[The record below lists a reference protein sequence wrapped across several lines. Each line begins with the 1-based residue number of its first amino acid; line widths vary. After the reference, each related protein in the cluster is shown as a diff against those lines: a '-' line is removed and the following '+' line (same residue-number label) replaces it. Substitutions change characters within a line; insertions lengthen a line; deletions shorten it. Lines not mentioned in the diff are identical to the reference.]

1 MLNNGFIVFITE
13 TGGTIGNDG
22 TITPPTN
29 ASSASIVCNIRTI
42 TRQYLTVV
50 EGQTLQA
57 KISVMVDENVIK
69 DVTLNTVKKVS
80 LVDSIGNNIGEFQI
94 QKIERLKLSKKIKV
108 VV

>member
-13 TGGTIGNDG
+13 TGGSIGNDG

-29 ASSASIVCNIRTI
+29 SSSASFACNIRTI

-57 KISVMVDENVIK
+57 KISVMIDENVIK
-69 DVTLNTVKKVS
+69 NVTLNTVKKVS
-80 LVDSIGNNIGEFQI
+80 IVDSIGNNLGVFQI
-94 QKIERLKLSKKIKV
+94 QKIEHLKLTNKIKIV
-108 VV
+108 V